1 MAGKA
6 ADGTQEQRKQTMCE
20 VNEQKKL
27 HVFLNTFMFSLEFSV
42 HKKIFVWLGYNTIVD
57 KR

>member
-6 ADGTQEQRKQTMCE
+6 ADGTQEQRKQTMYE

-27 HVFLNTFMFSLEFSV
+27 HVFVNTFMFSLEFSV
-42 HKKIFVWLGYNTIVD
+42 HKKIFV
-57 KR
+57 